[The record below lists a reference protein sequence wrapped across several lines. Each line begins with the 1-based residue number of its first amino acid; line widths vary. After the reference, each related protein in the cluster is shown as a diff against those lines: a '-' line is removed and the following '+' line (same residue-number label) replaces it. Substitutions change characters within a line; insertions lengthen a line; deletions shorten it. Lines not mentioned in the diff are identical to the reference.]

1 MVESSRSTSSRYRG
15 GVAGSATVQPPRA
28 PAPAALPAAVVTL
41 QYFGSHLDL
50 SHRWI
55 DPRDEVIV
63 EQQPSGGNT
72 VYVYR
77 NRLSPGGMRR
87 VALRYRLP

>member
-1 MVESSRSTSSRYRG
+1 
-15 GVAGSATVQPPRA
+15 
-28 PAPAALPAAVVTL
+28 VTL

-50 SHRWI
+50 THRWL

-77 NRLSPGGMRR
+77 DRLSPGG
-87 VALRYRLP
+87 ALFRGAPCYFKTV